1 MAVTYRRLFHLLIDK
16 DMSVSDL
23 QKKAGYSANI
33 STKLKNDS
41 YVSLE
46 TIEKICRALHCD
58 IEDIVEIKENRA

>member
-33 STKLKNDS
+33 STKLKNDN

-58 IEDIVEIKENRA
+58 IEDIVEIKENRK